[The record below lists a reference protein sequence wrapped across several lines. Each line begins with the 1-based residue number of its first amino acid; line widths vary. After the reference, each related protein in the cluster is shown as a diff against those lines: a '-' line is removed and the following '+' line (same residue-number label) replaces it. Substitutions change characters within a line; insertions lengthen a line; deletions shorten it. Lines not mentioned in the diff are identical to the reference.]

1 MAPSGEHDKAFEL
14 SPLLNP
20 FLALLAATL
29 CTEIYCHCK
38 LASKQHNWIITTL
51 SFLFGWLF
59 FVALHSDFL
68 WHWLHSV
75 WFLFSCCKIKLFQF
89 QLLISIRSKVNYD
102 FIFKLCKIP
111 KCDFGIWHL
120 KKQIENIGLSRL
132 NWLHFLGIFWMVHNK
147 ATMRPLCMWMSHFLI
162 QPSTAQAKCKWHLLP
177 WANGKCFVLKRI
189 SNESICP
196 YPQSHAQLYT
206 KIWVKLSNESFEKV

>member
-1 MAPSGEHDKAFEL
+1 MVGIIPEERCDMEANVIGWHLLVSMIRLLSSHPSLTLF
-14 SPLLNP
+14 SPYWLQPCAQRYTAIARYPASRTAGSLQLCLF
-20 FLALLAATL
+20 FLVD
-29 CTEIYCHCK
+29 C
-38 LASKQHNWIITTL
+38 
-51 SFLFGWLF
+51 F

-111 KCDFGIWHL
+111 ECDFGIWHL

-147 ATMRPLCMWMSHFLI
+147 ATKRPLCMWMSHFLI
-162 QPSTAQAKCKWHLLP
+162 QPWTAQAKCKCYLLP
-177 WANGKCFVLKRI
+177 WANGKCFVLKWI
-189 SNESICP
+189 SNESLCP
-196 YPQSHAQLYT
+196 YP
-206 KIWVKLSNESFEKV
+206 